1 MYQKTYILDKSLTPE
16 EMNRQIAIDPHYQN
30 CCACLMQVYEPTSD
44 RDFILDRMRLQR
56 DNLPR
61 ANIVGMPP
69 FLEQALGI
77 CFAAPLTQRR
87 SRVNFSPPR

>member
-1 MYQKTYILDKSLTPE
+1 MFQETFVLDENLSPIE
-16 EMNRQIAIDPHYQN
+16 ANRIIAAGPHYQN
-30 CCACLMQVYEPTSD
+30 CNACLMQVYEPTCD